1 MIPQFFSQPYSL
13 PEEIMSK
20 RVFIP
25 LSAVALVLS
34 LCFASVADTIRLKD
48 GSVIHGKVIGYKDQQ
63 FTVLIG
69 GRRSTLMLYMEDVE
83 SIEFDSSTGANQ
95 SAGSAGDDDG
105 VMSGVTSQPSAPLPR
120 PTPSRPST
128 QPSPNP
134 PTSSSRPNTT
144 TPPTT
149 TPRPNT
155 SANTP
160 RPTGSQP
167 AYQINARVRGD
178 NTSNGWTNTGLVVR
192 RGQRIRITAMG
203 QVSLGNGRF
212 STPAGVT
219 SIPDRDKLMQD
230 EATGA
235 LIAVIGDDNNDFIF
249 VGRTRDFVAQRDGVL
264 FLGVNESN
272 LNDNTGAY
280 DAVIEAEV
288 MNR

>member
-1 MIPQFFSQPYSL
+1 
-13 PEEIMSK
+13 MSK